1 MKSTLFCFFFCFTGA
16 LFAQTENFEAIIFE
30 ANNRGFLN
38 QVKVN
43 VYDITNNALVA
54 ELTTNA
60 TGQAIAKL
68 PEGRT
73 YRVFSR
79 KDIFLE
85 RNDTVTISDSKTY
98 VKIEL
103 KRKPGYL
110 FDATLAEVRTSPDQM
125 VDAIDG
131 ARLEIY
137 NFTTKKLELIR
148 EKLDGPYFQF
158 TFEQGNHYIILI
170 RKEGYLAKR
179 IDAHVNIDGC
189 IICLEGVT
197 NLRPGDPDTR
207 SGVTDVLTAGLS
219 MGTLLA
225 NIDMVKAVV
234 DAKIEVSN
242 INWPYNS
249 AEITPQTA
257 RELDKA
263 IVMLKANPEY
273 AFEMG
278 SHTDSR
284 GGDTYN
290 FELSHKR
297 AEAAVAYMILKDI
310 DPTRLKATGYG
321 ETQLKN
327 KCANGIN
334 CSDAEHASNRRTELK
349 ITGIFPDA
357 KEFVPLVEILR
368 RDAID
373 REREKLLREDT
384 KEIQVP
390 EIKVP
395 APDSTLVAKDTL
407 PVAVPV
413 KETPK
418 QAPGTTTPMQPKAN
432 LPITT
437 KQNAPDTTTIKPKK
451 EAPAL
456 KLKPKQDVLSA
467 KPKAKQANSPKKRA

>member
-1 MKSTLFCFFFCFTGA
+1 MKSVLFCFFTCFAASLIG
-16 LFAQTENFEAIIFE
+16 QTYIFE
-30 ANNRGFLN
+30 ANNRGLLN

-54 ELTTNA
+54 ELATNELGKA
-60 TGQAIAKL
+60 TATL
-68 PEGRT
+68 PVGKT

-85 RNDTVTISDSKTY
+85 RNDTVTISDQKAY
-98 VKIEL
+98 LKIEM

-110 FDATLAEVRTSPDQM
+110 FDATLAEVRTSKDQY
-125 VDAIDG
+125 VDAIEG

-137 NFTTKKLELIR
+137 NNTTKKLELIR

-158 TFEQGNHYIILI
+158 TFEQGNHYILMI

-207 SGVTDVLTAGLS
+207 SGVTDVLTSGLT

-225 NIDMVKAVV
+225 NIDMLRAQV
-234 DAKIEVSN
+234 DTKIEVSN

-249 AEITPQTA
+249 SEVTPETA

-263 IVMLKANPEY
+263 ILTLKANPEY

-284 GGDTYN
+284 GGDDYN
-290 FELSHKR
+290 FDLSHRR
-297 AEAAVAYMILKDI
+297 AAAAVAYMISKDI
-310 DPTRLKATGYG
+310 DPTRLTATGYG

-327 KCANGIN
+327 QCANGVK
-334 CSDAEHASNRRTELK
+334 CSEAEHLVNRRTELK

-357 KEFVPLVEILR
+357 KEFVPLVEMLR
-368 RDAID
+368 IERME
-373 REREKLLREDT
+373 REREKLLREEP
-384 KEIQVP
+384 KEF
-390 EIKVP
+390 KLP
-395 APDSTLVAKDTL
+395 APVPVADSSKVDQ
-407 PVAVPV
+407 VAVPTGQQTPA
-413 KETPK
+413 KEPSPAMPK
-418 QAPGTTTPMQPKAN
+418 SN
-432 LPITT
+432 LPIS
-437 KQNAPDTTTIKPKK
+437 TTINPRDTIAVKPAQDTSGVK
-451 EAPAL
+451 P
-456 KLKPKQDVLSA
+456 KPKQVQP
-467 KPKAKQANSPKKRA
+467 KPKPKPASSNKKRA